1 MRRHFSS
8 ELQRS
13 PYAKG
18 RNLRWSFLFLILAC
32 LVAFFVVHCL
42 TFPADTLTIEDA
54 QGIFPASM
62 EISASRFTENSHFYS
77 YEDDLLF
84 ATVVLPEGA
93 SVPEDAVLTVT
104 PIEDTENTY
113 TAAAER
119 VATGEI
125 QQVKLYDVSFYTAD
139 GTYLPV
145 SDEAKVTF
153 HFKETVPVESRDN
166 VAVLHFE
173 EDGVKLPSITDVAV
187 QEDNQLTDLS
197 FDTEGFS
204 VYAMVTW
211 SEEMN
216 LDGQSYVITS
226 ENFLKGRDT
235 HGVMMAAM
243 GTGEWSKKLAASLCS
258 KIENVDSKTYIFGDN
273 AFTEWHFTKHENG
286 YYIWAGTE
294 DDKKYIN
301 TAKEESNGNG
311 DLALSDTPEVF
322 YLEKDSSGK
331 YSGVRIHNAN
341 DYAINWYGGGN
352 NTKLVFGLYKERN
365 YSARPDPNDYMILAT
380 PVRES
385 MMLFDINLP
394 QIVKSNNAITDA
406 QKNDKD
412 KIYVYGEDW
421 KDGTPTLADSFGIG
435 IDKLPDQPDGYFDE
449 LGAAGKLY
457 QEKYGVDTENPYAKL
472 YRVRIRD
479 SYDFTSSWNPEHYL
493 EDFAYYKEVKFVGW
507 FYKDSSGTKHIFDP
521 NAPITHR
528 ESDDMYLM
536 TDQAGIQVAV
546 PNGTMFH
553 GQWKIISSPVEFF
566 INYGGTILDTEGDV
580 ATRGTVAFTKCAS
593 VGTLLYGKNTVGKEN
608 LWANEPHEAITA
620 MITPSENVN
629 FESENSQII
638 LETLTDYVDSE
649 HKVYYNNKHHG
660 ANFSMLQ
667 ESLLH
672 WIRNDNSMTIRLSTG
687 DCNVTIDNALATPE
701 NYQVRW
707 YVLKDQKDGWHVD
720 GIMTATTEEMTVTKT
735 FRNLSEAEVNKILAD
750 GYGIDMKVGKGV
762 YLYLKPENTES
773 TKGQYVYTGSYDAA
787 TKTYTCVWTVRVL
800 NGEHYVIQEKGY
812 AYDTNNYNVTAFS
825 TLNNQPD
832 TQRSG
837 DTAGLAGNVTDK
849 KYDVVGGST
858 RTVAFTNL
866 YSPMETATLTI
877 MKTNADTNLTM
888 QGVHF
893 TLTPI
898 DGDGGATG
906 DASEVITNA
915 NGYAS
920 FTGLRAGTRYRLEEK
935 LAMDYL
941 KPNTNTMIVDVTKTA
956 DSTIPTIT
964 VTETQQGGTQ
974 KIYTSEPGKPVLLY
988 TVKNYLSSTTAVITK
1003 NFENITSDEIKK
1015 ILNGNGNSDNCY
1027 RIVVREADGTVKT
1040 TLTAAN
1046 AVRIS
1051 SDYKQLIWY
1060 VGGLAEGKRYT
1071 LTEEHYQSYSTAYEN
1086 VTVSAEQSTL
1096 MRNQSGPEVIVAGK
1110 GEAKTAS
1117 VTVEKGAEHEWIS
1130 ITNSYSNTYDLRLR
1144 KVDSVT
1150 GKPLSGAVFALYG
1163 KHEESTDPS
1172 RTVHYTKDGKTIT
1185 LYYIKDAEKTD
1196 SDGFTTIRGL
1206 NFSDT
1211 AKAYLYV
1218 LQETTVPDGYAA
1230 PTEITPEQVLE
1241 VTPDDV
1247 GNGDY
1252 ALSVHNTA
1260 KTEPLTIRKTVSDDL
1275 QTKDNTYTI
1284 RLTLTDPNK
1293 RQGTGEYPFP
1303 YQILNADGTEAGSGT
1318 FEAGTEA
1325 VISLK
1330 ADQQIQ
1336 VLKVP
1341 VGFTYQIT
1349 EEITDAS
1356 GNTLYKP
1363 NIITA
1368 DRSVW
1373 SNTIT
1378 GTMRESA
1385 VQLSENWVNIK
1396 NYEEMQVPAQKNL
1409 TVQKQWSDLTAAAH
1423 PAVTVHLYQM
1433 QTDAAT
1439 GKVLKT
1445 VEYGTATLDE
1455 SGNWTHTWENVPQ
1468 CSGDKTQNYS
1478 YFVQEEAVSG
1488 YDTRYFTTGEGT
1500 AELLPAKCTV
1510 DGAELLAAPVDWEK
1524 ASVTIVNR
1532 ERPKLPYTG
1541 GTGVTR
1547 YHVLG
1552 LLLTL
1557 GAGTGITFRYRKRK
1571 HS

>member
-1 MRRHFSS
+1 
-8 ELQRS
+8 
-13 PYAKG
+13 
-18 RNLRWSFLFLILAC
+18 
-32 LVAFFVVHCL
+32 
-42 TFPADTLTIEDA
+42 
-54 QGIFPASM
+54 
-62 EISASRFTENSHFYS
+62 
-77 YEDDLLF
+77 
-84 ATVVLPEGA
+84 
-93 SVPEDAVLTVT
+93 
-104 PIEDTENTY
+104 
-113 TAAAER
+113 
-119 VATGEI
+119 
-125 QQVKLYDVSFYTAD
+125 
-139 GTYLPV
+139 
-145 SDEAKVTF
+145 
-153 HFKETVPVESRDN
+153 
-166 VAVLHFE
+166 
-173 EDGVKLPSITDVAV
+173 
-187 QEDNQLTDLS
+187 
-197 FDTEGFS
+197 
-204 VYAMVTW
+204 
-211 SEEMN
+211 MN
-216 LDGQSYVITS
+216 
-226 ENFLKGRDT
+226 
-235 HGVMMAAM
+235 
-243 GTGEWSKKLAASLCS
+243 
-258 KIENVDSKTYIFGDN
+258 
-273 AFTEWHFTKHENG
+273 
-286 YYIWAGTE
+286 
-294 DDKKYIN
+294 
-301 TAKEESNGNG
+301 
-311 DLALSDTPEVF
+311 
-322 YLEKDSSGK
+322 
-331 YSGVRIHNAN
+331 
-341 DYAINWYGGGN
+341 
-352 NTKLVFGLYKERN
+352 
-365 YSARPDPNDYMILAT
+365 
-380 PVRES
+380 
-385 MMLFDINLP
+385 
-394 QIVKSNNAITDA
+394 
-406 QKNDKD
+406 
-412 KIYVYGEDW
+412 
-421 KDGTPTLADSFGIG
+421 
-435 IDKLPDQPDGYFDE
+435 
-449 LGAAGKLY
+449 
-457 QEKYGVDTENPYAKL
+457 
-472 YRVRIRD
+472 
-479 SYDFTSSWNPEHYL
+479 TSS
-493 EDFAYYKEVKFVGW
+493 
-507 FYKDSSGTKHIFDP
+507 
-521 NAPITHR
+521 
-528 ESDDMYLM
+528 
-536 TDQAGIQVAV
+536 
-546 PNGTMFH
+546 
-553 GQWKIISSPVEFF
+553 
-566 INYGGTILDTEGDV
+566 
-580 ATRGTVAFTKCAS
+580 
-593 VGTLLYGKNTVGKEN
+593 
-608 LWANEPHEAITA
+608 
-620 MITPSENVN
+620 
-629 FESENSQII
+629 
-638 LETLTDYVDSE
+638 
-649 HKVYYNNKHHG
+649 YNNKHHG

-720 GIMTATTEEMTVTKT
+720 GVMTATTKEMTVTKA
-735 FRNLSEAEVNKILAD
+735 FRNLSEAKVNKILAD

-762 YLYLKPENTES
+762 YLSLKPENTES

-935 LAMDYL
+935 LTMSYF

-956 DSTIPTIT
+956 GSTIPTIT
-964 VTETQQGGTQ
+964 VTETPENGGESKT
-974 KIYTSEPGKPVLLY
+974 YTSSDGNPVLLY

-1015 ILNGNGNSDNCY
+1015 ILNGNGNSGNCY
-1027 RIVVREADGTVKT
+1027 RIVVRAENGTVKT
-1040 TLTAAN
+1040 TLTAAS

-1051 SDYKQLIWY
+1051 SDCKQLIWY
-1060 VGGLAEGKRYT
+1060 VGGLAEGEHYT

-1096 MRNQSGPEVIVAGK
+1096 MRNQSGLEVIVAGK

-1117 VTVEKGAEHEWIS
+1117 VIVEKGAEHEWIS

-1185 LYYIKDAEKTD
+1185 LYYIKDAEKTA

-1206 NFSDT
+1206 NFSGT

-1252 ALSVHNTA
+1252 AISVHNTA

-1275 QTKDNTYTI
+1275 QTRNNTYTI
-1284 RLTLTDPNK
+1284 RLVLTDPNK
-1293 RQGTGEYPFP
+1293 QQGIGEYPFS

-1318 FEAGTEA
+1318 FEAGTETA
-1325 VISLK
+1325 ISLK

-1363 NIITA
+1363 NITTA
-1368 DRSVW
+1368 DRSIW

-1439 GKVLKT
+1439 GEVLKT

-1478 YFVQEEAVSG
+1478 YFVREEAVSG
-1488 YDTRYFTTGEGT
+1488 YDTRYFTTGEET
-1500 AELLPAKCTV
+1500 TELLPAKCTV
-1510 DGAELLAAPVDWEK
+1510 DGAELLTAPVDWEK

-1532 ERPKLPYTG
+1532 ECPRLPYTG

-1557 GAGTGITFRYRKRK
+1557 GAGTGIAFRYRKRK